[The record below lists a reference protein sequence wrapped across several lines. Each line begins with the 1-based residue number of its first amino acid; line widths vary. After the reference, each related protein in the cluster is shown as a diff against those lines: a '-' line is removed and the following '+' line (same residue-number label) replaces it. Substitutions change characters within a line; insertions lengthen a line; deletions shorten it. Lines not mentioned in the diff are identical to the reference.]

1 MSVDRIESF
10 GCSLIQHGQANDRI
24 YLMKLGESDIPEIAA
39 RMIEFA
45 KDRGYTKIFAKV
57 PANARPMFIKNGFV
71 EEARLPGLFQRKEDG
86 FFLSK
91 FLSGERE
98 AEKHPRMVAEILQT
112 SQQKAGIAGNVQ
124 LVDGHACCMMR
135 KSDTTD
141 MAQLYRQVFES
152 YPFPIHDSDYLVQTM
167 NENLIYF
174 GIWADNRLI
183 ALSSA
188 EIDFDNS
195 HAEMTD
201 FATLPEFRGLGLANY
216 LLDKMDSGVRQIGI
230 KTAYTIARA
239 YSFGMNITFAKHD
252 YLHGG
257 TLTNNTQISGNLESM
272 NVWYKHL

>member
-10 GCSLIQHGQANDRI
+10 GSSLIQHGQANDRI
-24 YLMKLGESDIPEIAA
+24 YLIKLGESDIPEIAA

-45 KDRGYTKIFAKV
+45 KDRRYTKIFAKV
-57 PANARPMFIKNGFV
+57 PATAQPMFSKEDFI
-71 EEARLPGLFQRKEDG
+71 EEAKIPGLFQRREDG

-98 AEKHPRMVAEILQT
+98 AEKHPHMVAEILQA
-112 SQQKAGIAGNVQ
+112 SRQKAGKTGNMQ
-124 LVDGHACCMMR
+124 LAKGHTCCMMR
-135 KSDTTD
+135 KCDATD

-152 YPFPIHDSDYLVQTM
+152 YPFPIHDPDHLVQTM

-174 GIWADNRLI
+174 GIWTGNRLI

-188 EIDFDNS
+188 EVDFDNS

-201 FATLPEFRGLGLANY
+201 FATLPEFRGMGLANY
-216 LLDKMDSGVRQIGI
+216 LLEKMESGVRQIGI

-239 YSFGMNITFAKHD
+239 YSFGMNITFAKQG

-257 TLTNNTQISGNLESM
+257 TLTNNTQISGSLESM